1 MKQKVKMLKTTLGC
15 DDGVVLP
22 ATYHEGREYEIG
34 DSLLTAFVDLGVVEL
49 TEIKPR
55 KLAEGEML
63 EAAPVPAGVIET
75 KITQPEETKPAAPAA
90 KKGKK

>member
-22 ATYHEGREYEIG
+22 ATYFEGKEYEIG
-34 DSLLTAFVDLGVVEL
+34 DSLLSAFIDMGVVEL
-49 TEIKPR
+49 AQIEPR
-55 KLAEGEML
+55 KLADDEVL
-63 EAAPVPAGVIET
+63 EDAASPADGYATKVIE
-75 KITQPEETKPAAPAA
+75 PEEIKPGKPVA